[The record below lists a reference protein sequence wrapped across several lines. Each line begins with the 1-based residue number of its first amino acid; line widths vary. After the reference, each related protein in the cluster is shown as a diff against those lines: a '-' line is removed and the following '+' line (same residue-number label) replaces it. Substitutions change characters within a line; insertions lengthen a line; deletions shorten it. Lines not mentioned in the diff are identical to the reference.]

1 LPAFEDG
8 TENTGANGRGVDG
21 KGGFHAILHPHER
34 VLTKEQNSAIG
45 DLTNAELS
53 NLALKYNTGQ
63 LIDLKRHDVVGNS
76 YDLIPLLSKLDA
88 VEKAILNKPEHN
100 IELGKITQTTMQIVE
115 SSKRGNITNRNIY
128 SIKRT

>member
-1 LPAFEDG
+1 
-8 TENTGANGRGVDG
+8 
-21 KGGFHAILHPHER
+21 LHPHER

-63 LIDLKRHDVVGNS
+63 LIDLKRHDVAGNS
-76 YDLIPLLSKLDA
+76 YDLIPLLSEIKELQSII
-88 VEKAILNKPEHN
+88 KNKPEHN

-128 SIKRT
+128 SIKRR